1 MVPYME
7 RFLAEFQQ
15 APYTVKKEG
24 SSWYRITNT
33 HSDFSAVV
41 RPYRGEVYIREVNW
55 DNDKEAPYIWKR
67 ITHGRL
73 KQKLE
78 LCTPTE

>member
-24 SSWYRITNT
+24 SSWYRITNMY
-33 HSDFSAVV
+33 SEFSAIV
-41 RPYRGEVYIREVNW
+41 RPYKGDVYIREVNL
-55 DNDKEAPYIWKR
+55 NDDAVDTYRWKL
-67 ITHGRL
+67 ISPARL
-73 KQKLE
+73 KEKLGICE
-78 LCTPTE
+78 PRK